1 MDRERDRRP
10 GRRSALKRAAQKS
23 RRFPRAPRSLRAT
36 RAGWC
41 FVAIIFGVGFAAL
54 NTGNNLLY
62 LVFAMMLAFL
72 VLSGILSEASL
83 RGVRVERHLPRELFA
98 RAKNRVVLRI
108 HNRQARVA
116 SLAIT
121 LEDRLTTAEGDAVAG
136 RSFALRIGPNESADR
151 SYTFVPDARGP
162 VIFSGLRVSTRFP
175 FGLFVKS
182 LDLDVPGEALVYPQV
197 KPTRLEPD
205 LPDPRAE
212 SEEQLGKTLEGDS
225 ISGLREYAMGDSI
238 SRVHWRRSARARKLV
253 VGEREG
259 EASAELEVELL
270 LVPEMAKG
278 AIEERINQAASLV
291 VSHLEAG
298 LNVGLRSPQIR
309 FAPAAGFTHRT
320 ELLRYLA
327 TAMPPGSPTATDE
340 PQPQTQPR
348 DPTVQTMKTGSVR
361 S

>member
-1 MDRERDRRP
+1 MDRQRDRRP
-10 GRRSALKRAAQKS
+10 GRRPALKRAAQKS

-62 LVFAMMLAFL
+62 LVFAMLLAFL
-72 VLSGILSEASL
+72 VLSGLLSEASL

-121 LEDRLTTAEGDAVAG
+121 LEDRLSTPEGEVVAG
-136 RSFALRIGPNESADR
+136 RCFALRIGPNESADR
-151 SYTFVPDARGP
+151 SYAFVPEARGP
-162 VIFSGLRVSTRFP
+162 IEFSGLRVSTRFP

-182 LDLDVPGEALVYPQV
+182 LDLEVADEALVYPHV
-197 KPTRLEPD
+197 EPTRLQPD

-212 SEEQLGKTLEGDS
+212 SEEQIGMALEGDS
-225 ISGLREYAMGDSI
+225 IAGLREFVAGDSMT
-238 SRVHWRRSARARKLV
+238 RVNWRRSARARKLL

-259 EASAELEVELL
+259 EASAELEVELQL
-270 LVPEMAKG
+270 SPEMAG
-278 AIEERINQAASLV
+278 GVLEDRIAQTASLV

-298 LNVGLRSPQIR
+298 LQVGLRSPHVR
-309 FAPAAGFTHRT
+309 FAPSSGFPHRT

-327 TAMPPGSPTATDE
+327 TATPTQST
-340 PQPQTQPR
+340 
-348 DPTVQTMKTGSVR
+348 TGHPSKGAGTINKGTA